1 MERKQFCWLAGGCLV
16 QGNTQNLLRLEYQEP
31 WLWSWE
37 PFSKNL
43 DPKIS
48 SIAEWSGLPYIMRL
62 FKKLIK
68 IDYKDIY
75 SNGDNNF
82 SF

>member
-1 MERKQFCWLAGGCLV
+1 M
-16 QGNTQNLLRLEYQEP
+16 QGNTQNLFRLEYQEP

-37 PFSKNL
+37 PFSKIL

-48 SIAEWSGLPYIMRL
+48 SIAEWSGLPYMMRL

-68 IDYKDIY
+68 IDYKYIY
-75 SNGDNNF
+75 SNGANNF